1 MKGTCASLIRLIGM
15 AYEYLTEIA
24 QRWVAEQGEDAAP
37 HLAEAARAL
46 RRVGDAKGA
55 RLLMQIAARMD
66 EMDVAPSPPRRR
78 RTAIRRART
87 DDFDPSA

>member
-1 MKGTCASLIRLIGM
+1 M

-37 HLAEAARAL
+37 HLAEAAREL

-55 RLLMQIAARMD
+55 RLLMQIAARVD
-66 EMDVAPSPPRRR
+66 QIDIAPSPRRR
-78 RTAIRRART
+78 RTAIRRVRT
-87 DDFDPSA
+87 DGFDPST

>member
-1 MKGTCASLIRLIGM
+1 M

-37 HLAEAARAL
+37 HLAEAAREL

-55 RLLMQIAARMD
+55 RLLMQIAARVD
-66 EMDVAPSPPRRR
+66 QIDIAPPPRRR
-78 RTAIRRART
+78 RAAIRRVRT
-87 DDFDPSA
+87 DGFDPST

>member
-1 MKGTCASLIRLIGM
+1 
-15 AYEYLTEIA
+15 
-24 QRWVAEQGEDAAP
+24 
-37 HLAEAARAL
+37 
-46 RRVGDAKGA
+46 VGDAKGA

>member
-1 MKGTCASLIRLIGM
+1 M

-37 HLAEAARAL
+37 HLAEAAREL

-55 RLLMQIAARMD
+55 RLLMQIAARVD
-66 EMDVAPSPPRRR
+66 QIDIAPPPRRR

-87 DDFDPSA
+87 DGFDPST

>member
-1 MKGTCASLIRLIGM
+1 M

-37 HLAEAARAL
+37 HLAEAAREL

-55 RLLMQIAARMD
+55 RLLMQIAARVD
-66 EMDVAPSPPRRR
+66 QIDIAPPPRRR
-78 RTAIRRART
+78 RTAIRRVRT
-87 DDFDPSA
+87 DGFDPST